1 MSESSIIKDFKK
13 LIGADNVLDSEADRL
28 SYAYDSAVLPQREPA
43 AVLTPDKAEQI
54 GQICAFCNKNSIPM
68 TVRGSGTNLSGGTI
82 PDSEK
87 SVVIVTQK
95 LNKILEI
102 NSGDLYAVVEPG
114 VVTARFAAEVASKG
128 LFYPPD
134 PGSPGSVHNRR
145 EHSRKCGGFAG

>member
-28 SYAYDSAVLPQREPA
+28 SYAYDSAVQRAPA

-114 VVTARFAAEVASKG
+114 VVTARFAAEVAQK
-128 LFYPPD
+128 LFIF
-134 PGSPGSVHNRR
+134 SA
-145 EHSRKCGGFAG
+145 GFIF